1 MILRHQPVQSSGAAA
16 SCVLFD
22 MDGTLLD
29 SAAGVTASA
38 AQALAAV
45 GAHVPQEELLRLVR
59 PPMLES
65 FRERLDRDEVRS
77 RLALKHY
84 RRLYAEQGAQQSA
97 PYAGIRELLE
107 QLRFAAVPMAV
118 ATSKAEDQALLMA
131 RRFGLDHYFVRICG
145 ASDQDR
151 RWTKAD
157 VIAEL
162 LDRLAAAAVDV
173 SRPLMVGDR
182 SFDVQGAA
190 AHGIPAVFAG
200 WGYGV
205 AEEEAGDA
213 FVASSPAAVLPAV
226 LG

>member
-1 MILRHQPVQSSGAAA
+1 
-16 SCVLFD
+16 VLFD

-45 GAHVPQEELLRLVR
+45 GAPVREEELLRLVG

-65 FRERLDRDEVRS
+65 FRDHLDRDEVRS
-77 RLALKHY
+77 RLALEHY
-84 RRLYAEQGAQQSA
+84 RRIYAEQGAQQSV
-97 PYAGIRELLE
+97 PYTGVRELLE
-107 QLRFAAVPMAV
+107 QLRLAGMPMAV

-131 RRFGLDHYFVRICG
+131 RRFGLDHYFVSICG
-145 ASDQDR
+145 ASDHDR
-151 RWTKAD
+151 RWTKAE
-157 VIAEL
+157 VIAEV
-162 LDRLAAAAVDV
+162 LDRLAAAGVDV

-182 SFDVQGAA
+182 SYDVAGAA
-190 AHGIPAVFAG
+190 VHGIPAVFAG
-200 WGYGV
+200 WGYGA